1 MIKKILV
8 IGSKGM
14 AGHMIKEYLSQKG
27 YDVYGAFREKEEKN
41 LEANEFYLDA
51 FDKEKLEE
59 ILKKVKPDFVIN
71 CIGILNQFAEN
82 NPDIAIYV
90 NGYFPHYLDRLSEK
104 YGYKLIHITTDYVF
118 SGKKGNY
125 TEDDFRDADSYYG
138 RSKAIGE
145 VNNNRTLTFRTSIIG
160 PDINKDGIGLFNWF
174 MKQEGRIKGYSNVFW
189 SGVTT
194 LELAKA
200 IEVNLPKSVQ
210 QILYFHQALS
220 LIDLKWN
227 ILKKE
232 ERLFWIYKN
241 IYPFFIKMYLD
252 RIKKIIVQTEWVKKE
267 FSQKFNYNLKNII
280 VVKPSINLPDTSKIK
295 MISKEK
301 FRIFYPA
308 TPLVYKNHEIII
320 KALGE
325 LKKEKKDLANDL
337 ECIFTFSEKENERID
352 RLIKKYDVEDII
364 KLVGKIPYERV
375 LEYYKSSDL
384 MIFPSKLETLGLP
397 LMEAKHFNL
406 NILVIDLPY
415 SRETIGNYRKS
426 CYVKIE
432 NEWKIKILIHINK
445 KS

>member
-1 MIKKILV
+1 MKKVLV

-14 AGHMIKEYLSQKG
+14 AGHMIKEYLTQKG
-27 YDVYGAFREKEEKN
+27 YDVYGTFREKEEKN

-104 YGYKLIHITTDYVF
+104 YGYKLIHITTDCVF

-174 MKQEGRIKGYSNVFW
+174 MKQEGKIRGYSNVFW

-200 IEVNLPKSVQ
+200 IESSFGQNISGLIHLVNNEKISKYDLLKLFSKYMNKD
-210 QILYFHQALS
+210 IEIEKYEDYFSDKS
-220 LIDLKWN
+220 LIRT
-227 ILKKE
+227 KE
-232 ERLFWIYKN
+232 DFSYKVPK
-241 IYPFFIKMYLD
+241 Y
-252 RIKKIIVQTEWVKKE
+252 E
-267 FSQKFNYNLKNII
+267 
-280 VVKPSINLPDTSKIK
+280 K
-295 MISKEK
+295 MIEELSEW
-301 FRIFYPA
+301 I
-308 TPLVYKNHEIII
+308 KN
-320 KALGE
+320 K
-325 LKKEKKDLANDL
+325 N
-337 ECIFTFSEKENERID
+337 
-352 RLIKKYDVEDII
+352 
-364 KLVGKIPYERV
+364 
-375 LEYYKSSDL
+375 
-384 MIFPSKLETLGLP
+384 
-397 LMEAKHFNL
+397 
-406 NILVIDLPY
+406 Y
-415 SRETIGNYRKS
+415 S
-426 CYVKIE
+426 
-432 NEWKIKILIHINK
+432 
-445 KS
+445 

>member
-1 MIKKILV
+1 MIKKVLV

-14 AGHMIKEYLSQKG
+14 AGHMIREYLTQKG
-27 YDVYGAFREKEEKN
+27 YDVYGTFREKEEKN

-104 YGYKLIHITTDYVF
+104 YGYKLIHITTDCVF

-174 MKQEGRIKGYSNVFW
+174 MKQEGKIRGYSNVFW

-200 IEVNLPKSVQ
+200 IEASFSQNISGLIHLVNNEKISKYDLLKLFSKYMNKD
-210 QILYFHQALS
+210 IEIEKYEDYFSDKS
-220 LIDLKWN
+220 LI
-227 ILKKE
+227 
-232 ERLFWIYKN
+232 R
-241 IYPFFIKMYLD
+241 
-252 RIKKIIVQTEWVKKE
+252 TKKE
-267 FSQKFNYNLKNII
+267 FNYK
-280 VVKPSINLPDTSKIK
+280 VPKYEK
-295 MISKEK
+295 MIEELSGW
-301 FRIFYPA
+301 I
-308 TPLVYKNHEIII
+308 EI
-320 KALGE
+320 
-325 LKKEKKDLANDL
+325 N
-337 ECIFTFSEKENERID
+337 N
-352 RLIKKYDVEDII
+352 KYS
-364 KLVGKIPYERV
+364 Y
-375 LEYYKSSDL
+375 
-384 MIFPSKLETLGLP
+384 
-397 LMEAKHFNL
+397 
-406 NILVIDLPY
+406 
-415 SRETIGNYRKS
+415 
-426 CYVKIE
+426 
-432 NEWKIKILIHINK
+432 
-445 KS
+445 

>member
-1 MIKKILV
+1 MKTIVVNNPAAKTSGALTILKEFLKKTNSLKCSHRFLV
-8 IGSKGM
+8 IVS
-14 AGHMIKEYLSQKG
+14 
-27 YDVYGAFREKEEKN
+27 VEE
-41 LEANEFYLDA
+41 
-51 FDKEKLEE
+51 
-59 ILKKVKPDFVIN
+59 LKKYETDKLKIIVISSQNFKERIIWDFYGLKKFLKKKDI
-71 CIGILNQFAEN
+71 I
-82 NPDIAIYV
+82 PDI
-90 NGYFPHYLDRLSEK
+90 F
-104 YGYKLIHITTDYVF
+104 F
-118 SGKKGNY
+118 SIQNTG
-125 TEDDFRDADSYYG
+125 
-138 RSKAIGE
+138 
-145 VNNNRTLTFRTSIIG
+145 
-160 PDINKDGIGLFNWF
+160 
-174 MKQEGRIKGYSNVFW
+174 
-189 SGVTT
+189 
-194 LELAKA
+194 
-200 IEVNLPKSVQ
+200 VNLPKSVQ

-227 ILKKE
+227 IKKKE

-241 IYPFFIKMYLD
+241 IYPFFTKMYLD

-337 ECIFTFSEKENERID
+337 ECIFTFYEKENERID

-364 KLVGKIPYERV
+364 KLVGKIPYERA

-415 SRETIGNYRKS
+415 SREAIGNYEKVIYFQRELSDFMK
-426 CYVKIE
+426 K
-432 NEWKIKILIHINK
+432 LIFI
-445 KS
+445 

>member
-1 MIKKILV
+1 MIKKVLI

-27 YDVYGAFREKEEKN
+27 YDVYETFREKEEKN

-104 YGYKLIHITTDYVF
+104 YGYKLIHITTDCVF

-174 MKQEGRIKGYSNVFW
+174 MKQEGKIKGYSNVFW

-200 IEVNLPKSVQ
+200 IEASFSQNISGIVHLVNNEKISKYNLLKLFSKYMNKD
-210 QILYFHQALS
+210 IEIEKYEDYYSDKS
-220 LIDLKWN
+220 LIRT
-227 ILKKE
+227 KE
-232 ERLFWIYKN
+232 DFSYKV
-241 IYPFFIKMYLD
+241 P
-252 RIKKIIVQTEWVKKE
+252 
-267 FSQKFNYNLKNII
+267 NYE
-280 VVKPSINLPDTSKIK
+280 K
-295 MISKEK
+295 MIE
-301 FRIFYPA
+301 
-308 TPLVYKNHEIII
+308 
-320 KALGE
+320 E
-325 LKKEKKDLANDL
+325 LSEWLKDM
-337 ECIFTFSEKENERID
+337 
-352 RLIKKYDVEDII
+352 Y
-364 KLVGKIPYERV
+364 
-375 LEYYKSSDL
+375 
-384 MIFPSKLETLGLP
+384 
-397 LMEAKHFNL
+397 
-406 NILVIDLPY
+406 
-415 SRETIGNYRKS
+415 IGRQ
-426 CYVKIE
+426 
-432 NEWKIKILIHINK
+432 
-445 KS
+445 

>member
-1 MIKKILV
+1 MGEKMMKKVLI

-14 AGHMIKEYLSQKG
+14 AGHMIKEYFTQKG
-27 YDVYGAFREKEEKN
+27 YDVYGTFREKEEKN

-104 YGYKLIHITTDYVF
+104 YGYKLIHITTDCVF

-174 MKQEGRIKGYSNVFW
+174 MKQEGKIRGYSNVFW

-200 IEVNLPKSVQ
+200 IEASFSQNISGLIHLVNNEKISKYDLLKLFSKYMNKD
-210 QILYFHQALS
+210 IEIEKYEDYFSDKS
-220 LIDLKWN
+220 LI
-227 ILKKE
+227 
-232 ERLFWIYKN
+232 R
-241 IYPFFIKMYLD
+241 
-252 RIKKIIVQTEWVKKE
+252 TKKE
-267 FSQKFNYNLKNII
+267 FNYK
-280 VVKPSINLPDTSKIK
+280 VPKYEK
-295 MISKEK
+295 MIEELSGW
-301 FRIFYPA
+301 I
-308 TPLVYKNHEIII
+308 EI
-320 KALGE
+320 
-325 LKKEKKDLANDL
+325 N
-337 ECIFTFSEKENERID
+337 N
-352 RLIKKYDVEDII
+352 KYS
-364 KLVGKIPYERV
+364 Y
-375 LEYYKSSDL
+375 
-384 MIFPSKLETLGLP
+384 
-397 LMEAKHFNL
+397 
-406 NILVIDLPY
+406 
-415 SRETIGNYRKS
+415 
-426 CYVKIE
+426 
-432 NEWKIKILIHINK
+432 
-445 KS
+445 